1 MKRQIAAAAVKETT
15 KEETSE
21 LFKESVSITTAMTS
35 EDLTEGRKQY
45 ASQEVWDDESINETD
60 NREIPRRTASRHIE
74 KMKKYHRKTQA

>member
-45 ASQEVWDDESINETD
+45 AS
-60 NREIPRRTASRHIE
+60 
-74 KMKKYHRKTQA
+74 